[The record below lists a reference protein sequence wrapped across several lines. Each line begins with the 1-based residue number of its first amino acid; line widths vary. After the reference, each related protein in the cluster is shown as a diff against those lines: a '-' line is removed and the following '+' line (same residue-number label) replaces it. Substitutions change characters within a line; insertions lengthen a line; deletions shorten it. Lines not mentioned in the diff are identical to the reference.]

1 MKKHN
6 LLKRLAAATF
16 VGLSVL
22 TLSTVSADAA
32 KTKIADVSQWQ
43 GSINWSKASKELKMV
58 IIRVKHGNPGDS
70 DYAIDTK
77 RTVNANGAYKYG
89 VPFGQYNFA
98 EFDSVAD
105 AQKDAK
111 QFYQLADKR
120 AKFYVLDNEKRKS
133 GVKGKEQTYVNAWLK
148 TMRSLT
154 DKKIIYYSYQNFVHV
169 HNINASNFDGTW
181 IANYSAKPNV
191 TTDLWQYTSSGRVS
205 GISGNV
211 DLNKVVDSRAVNSWY
226 TSGNTTSNYY
236 TSVTAGQTVK
246 AKRAFYEY
254 SSANYTKSKRVAKIK
269 AGKSFKVK
277 AIVKSS
283 HGTPRIQLS
292 NGNYITANKTYV
304 TVK

>member
-6 LLKRLAAATF
+6 LLKRLAAAAF

-58 IIRVKHGNPGDS
+58 IIRVKHGNPGDA
-70 DYAIDTK
+70 DYSLDSK

-89 VPFGQYNFA
+89 IPFGQYNFA

-154 DKKIIYYSYQNFVHV
+154 DKKIIYYSYQTSFMFTTSTLP
-169 HNINASNFDGTW
+169 ASTALGLR
-181 IANYSAKPNV
+181 
-191 TTDLWQYTSSGRVS
+191 TTQLSQTSQ
-205 GISGNV
+205 
-211 DLNKVVDSRAVNSWY
+211 LTY
-226 TSGNTTSNYY
+226 GNTPGMAEFLESVVTS
-236 TSVTAGQTVK
+236 T
-246 AKRAFYEY
+246 
-254 SSANYTKSKRVAKIK
+254 
-269 AGKSFKVK
+269 
-277 AIVKSS
+277 
-283 HGTPRIQLS
+283 
-292 NGNYITANKTYV
+292 
-304 TVK
+304 